1 MTLARVEPVT
11 DRSHSPATDTSWHLV
26 AVASRPQ
33 ALICPECWP
42 SYQDA
47 FFHSAQPQRRHAL
60 TVNRRSAPVGHS
72 TYRCTHCER
81 SNQ

>member
-60 TVNRRSAPVGHS
+60 TVIKRIRPVGHS
-72 TYRCTHCER
+72 YTCTHCER